1 MELDV
6 ESFKNLR
13 IAFEKLVNN
22 LSKQG
27 ADVSNLED
35 FVNNL
40 SGDKPYDINNLQLL
54 LHKMNH
60 TRDNYADIQFSA
72 DEIKLLQDFANT
84 DLAAGNAD
92 LEMYLSWL
100 KSDDKFSEHKKR

>member
-1 MELDV
+1 MENF
-6 ESFKNLR
+6 ENLC

-35 FVNNL
+35 FVNNKT
-40 SGDKPYDINNLQLL
+40 GNKPDDINNLQLL
-54 LHKMNH
+54 LHKMKH
-60 TRDNYADIQFSA
+60 TGAEFSYSEFSA
-72 DEIKLLQDFANT
+72 DEIKLLQNFANT
-84 DLAAGNAD
+84 DLTAGNAD

-100 KSDDKFSEHKKR
+100 KGDDKFSEHKKR